1 MPRTKQLMRRKTG
14 GKAPR
19 TMRWVQGAGPGSG
32 TSNGNPGSGT
42 SNGNPGSGTSNGN
55 PGSGAAPHEP
65 EYVVVREPVVVHGTE
80 GGAASSSSP
89 RIVSDNAAVTLV
101 GHTDGVLSARY
112 STDGK
117 HVVSTSMDKTVRIWN
132 VETRKTEK
140 KYEGHKQWVLDAT
153 LSPDGEDCVSLGDG
167 EGLRQWS
174 VGTALQEH
182 QATRTRTRLRLRS
195 VSYSFDGKYL
205 ACASWDAKNVCVFH
219 TWKTR
224 GMSRPVAS
232 CRQDGY
238 QYNTILSNGYQ
249 YILRHNCRVENAR
262 FNPVNSNLVVSAG
275 CDNTVRAWDV
285 KECKCK
291 YELIGHSRIVYAA
304 TYSPDGNYIASASLD
319 GTVRVWNTRVAFA
332 RRDTCVCAPTHV
344 LRGHTSSVNDASWSP
359 DGTRIV
365 SASDDNTLRIW
376 WSATGQCV
384 QILKGHMQFVT
395 SASWSPDGLRVLSG
409 SRDYTVMIWNVG
421 AAAKPTAAVEVDSED
436 DVLLV
441 EDRSADE
448 VREAKKRKLGVVD
461 LSGSSAGA
469 GAGGTRS
476 VVVIE

>member
-1 MPRTKQLMRRKTG
+1 M
-14 GKAPR
+14 
-19 TMRWVQGAGPGSG
+19 
-32 TSNGNPGSGT
+32 
-42 SNGNPGSGTSNGN
+42 
-55 PGSGAAPHEP
+55 
-65 EYVVVREPVVVHGTE
+65 
-80 GGAASSSSP
+80 
-89 RIVSDNAAVTLV
+89 TLV
-101 GHTDGVLSARY
+101 GHTAGVLSARY

-132 VETRKTEK
+132 VESRKTEK

-153 LSPDGEDCVSLGDG
+153 LSPDGENCVSLGDG

-182 QATRTRTRLRLRS
+182 QANDDGVKRFYVERLRS

-205 ACASWDAKNVCVFH
+205 ACASWDAKNVCVFRARR
-219 TWKTR
+219 KEI
-224 GMSRPVAS
+224 AS
-232 CRQDGY
+232 SPRQDGY
-238 QYNTILSNGYQ
+238 QYNTILSNGKYAKYAI
-249 YILRHNCRVENAR
+249 YILDHNCRVESAR
-262 FNPVNSNLVVSAG
+262 FNPVNSNLVVSASR
-275 CDNTVRAWDV
+275 DNRVRAWDV
-285 KECKCK
+285 KERKCK

-332 RRDTCVCAPTHV
+332 RREARKCEHV

-409 SRDYTVMIWNVG
+409 SRDHTVMIWNVG
-421 AAAKPTAAVEVDSED
+421 ASAKPTAAVEVDSED

-448 VREAKKRKLGVVD
+448 VREAKKRNLGVVD
-461 LSGSSAGA
+461 L
-469 GAGGTRS
+469 T
-476 VVVIE
+476 

>member
-1 MPRTKQLMRRKTG
+1 MATFDVLIIARIQEPPPENGKIPVVRECSNPYFLCPLRPRQLPPSLSQSGAMTRTTKIARRKTG
-14 GKAPR
+14 GKAPGAIR
-19 TMRWVQGAGPGSG
+19 YQGAGIGSV
-32 TSNGNPGSGT
+32 TSNGNPGSVT

-65 EYVVVREPVVVHGTE
+65 EYATVVVHGTE

-182 QATRTRTRLRLRS
+182 QATKVCGKRLRLRS

-205 ACASWDAKNVCVFH
+205 ACASWDAENVCVFH

-238 QYNTILSNGYQ
+238 QYNTIQRS
-249 YILRHNCRVENAR
+249 RVH
-262 FNPVNSNLVVSAG
+262 
-275 CDNTVRAWDV
+275 TVPPS
-285 KECKCK
+285 C
-291 YELIGHSRIVYAA
+291 
-304 TYSPDGNYIASASLD
+304 
-319 GTVRVWNTRVAFA
+319 
-332 RRDTCVCAPTHV
+332 
-344 LRGHTSSVNDASWSP
+344 
-359 DGTRIV
+359 
-365 SASDDNTLRIW
+365 
-376 WSATGQCV
+376 
-384 QILKGHMQFVT
+384 VT
-395 SASWSPDGLRVLSG
+395 SRSSISPIKKSGKVKFTCLS
-409 SRDYTVMIWNVG
+409 
-421 AAAKPTAAVEVDSED
+421 
-436 DVLLV
+436 
-441 EDRSADE
+441 
-448 VREAKKRKLGVVD
+448 
-461 LSGSSAGA
+461 
-469 GAGGTRS
+469 
-476 VVVIE
+476 